1 MLAAAGVIAKKAGG
15 FIVSLLSGLVQY
27 VGFFFAYRTGVRR
40 ERQRQAEHTA
50 EVKDAQLEIAARPVA
65 HRDDVLERLRNKGL

>member
-1 MLAAAGVIAKKAGG
+1 MFAAAAKKVGG
-15 FIVSLLSGLVQY
+15 ILLSLLNGLVQY
-27 VGFFFAYRTGVRR
+27 VGLFLAYRTGVRK